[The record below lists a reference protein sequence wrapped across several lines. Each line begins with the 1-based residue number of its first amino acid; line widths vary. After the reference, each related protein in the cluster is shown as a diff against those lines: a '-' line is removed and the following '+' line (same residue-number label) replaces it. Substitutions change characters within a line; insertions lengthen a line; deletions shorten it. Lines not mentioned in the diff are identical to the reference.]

1 MTYIQVENR
10 VIRDDGFIAV
20 QHRTSNGTNHKIGD
34 VIYTFS
40 PQHNVCLGW
49 VAPEHVQA
57 VLSEMARIC
66 CGKTSK
72 KFFLAGIVNVNIFYT
87 GTRDGENK

>member
-1 MTYIQVENR
+1 MNYTQVENR

-20 QHRTSNGTNHKIGD
+20 QHRTQNGTNHKIGD

-49 VAPEHVQA
+49 VAPEHIQS

-72 KFFLAGIVNVNIFYT
+72 KFFLAGIVNVNLWHT
-87 GTRDGENK
+87 GNRDGENK